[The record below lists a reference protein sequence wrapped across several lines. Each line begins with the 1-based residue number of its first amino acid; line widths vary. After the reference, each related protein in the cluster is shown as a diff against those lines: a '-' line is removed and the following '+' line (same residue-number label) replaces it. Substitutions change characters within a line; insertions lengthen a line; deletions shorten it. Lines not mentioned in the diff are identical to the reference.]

1 MQSVGF
7 KINAVENGWFE
18 AEFRTCSKRIAVSAS
33 DKWGNDAPKHL
44 VKLVNQL
51 VSGKI
56 NSGYVTF
63 DETPGTYILFIDN
76 SSDTSLLYIFYS
88 TKETCHCKDFH
99 TYGEMTLSDLLKKI
113 EIKELLLFAEVDLEY
128 LTDNLYREFDL
139 YTDPRHLSIYEEN
152 WNSFPSKEFNK
163 LEALIRP
170 ENYSHIKFVTA

>member
-18 AEFRTCSKRIAVSAS
+18 AEFRTYSRRIAVSAS

-56 NSGYVTF
+56 KSGYVTF
-63 DETPGTYILFIDN
+63 DETPGTYVLFIDN

-88 TKETCHCKDFH
+88 TRETCHWKELH
-99 TYGEMTLSDLLKKI
+99 TYGEMSLSDLLKKI
-113 EIKELLLFAEVDLEY
+113 EVKELLFFAEVDLVH
-128 LTDNLYREFDL
+128 LADCLYREFDI
-139 YTDPRHLSIYEEN
+139 YTDSKYLSLYEEN
-152 WNSFPSKEFNK
+152 WNSFPTKEFNK

-170 ENYSHIKFVTA
+170 EAYSHIKFVTA

>member
-18 AEFRTCSKRIAVSAS
+18 AEFRTYSRRIAVSAS

-56 NSGYVTF
+56 KSGYVTF
-63 DETPGTYILFIDN
+63 DETPGTYVLFIDN

-88 TKETCHCKDFH
+88 TRETCHWKDLH
-99 TYGEMTLSDLLKKI
+99 THGSIALSDFLNI
-113 EIKELLLFAEVDLEY
+113 IPVKEVLLFAEIDLKHFA
-128 LTDNLYREFDL
+128 DSIYREFDI
-139 YTDPRHLSIYEEN
+139 YTENRHLSCYEEN
-152 WNSFPSKEFNK
+152 WNAFPVKDFHK
-163 LEALIRP
+163 LESMTLEHA
-170 ENYSHIKFVTA
+170 YSHYAFITA